1 MTEQIGSQDQE
12 EQELF
17 EHLRIEVDKG
27 QALLRIDKYLMNR
40 VENAT
45 RSKIQHAIEAGSV
58 MVNGKEIK
66 ASYKV
71 RPDDVITFLM
81 M

>member
-45 RSKIQHAIEAGSV
+45 RSKIQHAIE
-58 MVNGKEIK
+58 
-66 ASYKV
+66 
-71 RPDDVITFLM
+71 
-81 M
+81 